1 MYVSVRR
8 TCNVDPPGKNMSV
21 RRTDRPSWKIEKR
34 LLLKKRTDNLKNRL
48 GGCFCNIEKYKL
60 PIGNH
65 CDFIESFDGFNVF
78 ITFVIHVL
86 KS

>member
-1 MYVSVRR
+1 MSVRR

-21 RRTDRPSWKIEKR
+21 RRTDRPSWKKICLFNEQI
-34 LLLKKRTDNLKNRL
+34 DPFGNLKNRL